1 VLFANA
7 TPPLFKATVLTKTV
21 VPGGLVVALP
31 GITVVPPGIT
41 VVPPG
46 ITVVP
51 PATTVV
57 PPGIVVVE
65 RFVMVLVDPLT
76 TVVLKLELTLVRSGS
91 VPVDG
96 GITVVVVW
104 GCEIET
110 ERTEEQI
117 LSTPIMLPK
126 NGSFPMNVGVQPLI
140 LTRTFQQLTGGWLE
154 EQTDGSVC
162 PSEGQS
168 KQALT

>member
-7 TPPLFKATVLTKTV
+7 TPPLLKATVLTKTV

-51 PATTVV
+51 PAITVV

-65 RFVMVLVDPLT
+65 RFVIVLVDPLT
-76 TVVLKLELTLVRSGS
+76 TVVLKLELMLVRSGS

-96 GITVVVVW
+96 GITVVVVC
-104 GCEIET
+104 GFEIET
-110 ERTEEQI
+110 ERTDEQT
-117 LSTPIMLPK
+117 SFTPMNFPK
-126 NGSFPMNVGVQPLI
+126 NVVVQLRIFTSTLVGSLPLYGYSKHAS
-140 LTRTFQQLTGGWLE
+140 TSPAPGPFGG
-154 EQTDGSVC
+154 
-162 PSEGQS
+162 
-168 KQALT
+168 